1 MASAGSGFAT
11 FWAEATA
18 KREAAMIAVNCI
30 VAVTIVVKMEKL
42 KKAVVFSLK
51 DVVAD

>member
-42 KKAVVFSLK
+42 
-51 DVVAD
+51 